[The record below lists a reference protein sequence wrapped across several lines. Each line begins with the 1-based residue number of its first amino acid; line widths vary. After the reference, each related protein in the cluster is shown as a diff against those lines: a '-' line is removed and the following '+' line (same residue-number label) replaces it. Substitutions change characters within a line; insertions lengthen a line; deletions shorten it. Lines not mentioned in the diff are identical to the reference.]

1 MTADMRSHPKAEKNT
16 ENKVSAHVVT
26 VMLCVLLTSVCA
38 AHCLAPLANQ
48 LQPAVIQRKI
58 NDAKI

>member
-1 MTADMRSHPKAEKNT
+1 MCSHLIVEKNP
-16 ENKVSAHVVT
+16 ENKASTHAVT

-48 LQPAVIQRKI
+48 LQPAVMRRKI
-58 NDAKI
+58 NCDKS